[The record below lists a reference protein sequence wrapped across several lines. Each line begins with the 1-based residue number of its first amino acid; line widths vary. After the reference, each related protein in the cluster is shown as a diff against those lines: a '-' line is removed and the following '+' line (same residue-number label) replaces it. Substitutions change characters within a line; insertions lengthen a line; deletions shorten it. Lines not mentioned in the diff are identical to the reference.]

1 MEKFLM
7 ILLIFEIITFAI
19 ALAFALVL
27 FAKVLYDMISPEIFY
42 IINKRKREKKN
53 KEKMTELQKEYAD
66 ILCTIET
73 AYQFNLDNDE
83 FIDNLYLQL
92 KNIEDKIERLKE

>member
-53 KEKMTELQKEYAD
+53 KEKMTELQNEYID